1 MIQLKSCSLFFLLV
15 LVSLQICNAQKI
27 SEFRPD
33 NRTGV
38 SSETGLLKSWPA
50 EGPTLLWS
58 NLELTKGN
66 SSVSFGNNSIYIT
79 GIKDADDVLYALDMN
94 GKMLWQTV
102 MGRAWNGSFPESRA
116 TPTVE
121 GTKVYTCSGFGDL
134 ACIDGTNGKII
145 WSYKGSELN
154 KGTYGNWGI
163 AESLLIDGDKLYFTP
178 GGPETMTVALNK
190 TSGAVIWKS
199 ATLNDKPGYV
209 SPILI
214 NFAGKKI
221 IVNMAMNN
229 VFAVDASNGEIQ
241 WKVALEKPS
250 DFRWDFINCVTPV
263 FSNGL
268 IYVTSGYNCGGMMI
282 KPADDGKSASVV
294 WKDQVLDVH
303 HGGVVLVNGYLY
315 GSNWLN
321 NGDGNWC
328 CIEWATGKKM
338 WEEIWNCK
346 GSIIAADGL
355 LYIYDEKKGNLGI
368 IKPNTEKFDLVSS
381 FQITQGVAGPFWAH
395 PVIHNGILYIRHTN
409 ALMAYDI
416 KAK

>member
-1 MIQLKSCSLFFLLV
+1 
-15 LVSLQICNAQKI
+15 
-27 SEFRPD
+27 
-33 NRTGV
+33 
-38 SSETGLLKSWPA
+38 
-50 EGPTLLWS
+50 
-58 NLELTKGN
+58 
-66 SSVSFGNNSIYIT
+66 
-79 GIKDADDVLYALDMN
+79 VLYALDMN

-102 MGRAWNGSFPESRA
+102 MGRAWNASYPESRA

-121 GTKVYTCSGFGDL
+121 GTKIYTCSGFGDL

-163 AESLLIDGDKLYFTP
+163 AEAILIDGDKLYFTP
-178 GGPETMTVALNK
+178 GGPETMTIALNK
-190 TSGAVIWKS
+190 TTGSVIWKS
-199 ATLNDKPGYV
+199 ASLNDKPGYV

-241 WKVALEKPS
+241 WKVALEKPA

-282 KPADDGKSASVV
+282 KPGDDGKSASIA

-338 WEEIWNCK
+338 WEEKWNCK

-416 KAK
+416 RAK